1 MERYLLKYL
10 KDNAES
16 DLAKKYIDYLKVNLD
31 CKMYAYGDNMR
42 VSYPEPQTIRF
53 REILSYIRALLK
65 SHYVKQETERDRIL
79 SFVRMPSSLESKY
92 NLEFASSIL
101 NPICF
106 KNIYSNS
113 LIKYYLLFLRLTRN
127 RNFNKMIDDDLIK
140 KMQDYESIIIETYQK
155 YKLKGLIV
163 PNGEPFLYNLHLDLF
178 KEMQKPSFIVLH
190 GIPGIYDLDSE
201 KKADYLL
208 VWGEQIKQNYID
220 VGFDKDRIKVI
231 GHPRYTEVP
240 QISKLRNSLD
250 DVLVATTGST
260 EWSPHGWE
268 YDKFPLFDRNILL
281 LYCYSVETVLKRLG
295 VKHARLRAHPSVGRE
310 WLEKFIDLDFYVL
323 DINNRST
330 LTESLNKATL
340 VIGPTSTV
348 WLESILTGVNY
359 IVYEPGNDIK
369 NLKNEVLVPP
379 FDGSDSDL
387 KVAFDEYSLYD
398 MIKHGYQLNT
408 AIVNKYIEP
417 FNFEETC
424 RLFKNSI

>member
-10 KDNAES
+10 KDSAES
-16 DLAKKYIDYLKVNLD
+16 DLEKKYIDYLKVNLD

-42 VSYPEPQTIRF
+42 VSYPEPQTIRI
-53 REILSYIRALLK
+53 REILIYIRTLMK
-65 SHYVKQETERDRIL
+65 SRYVKQETKMDRIL
-79 SFVRMPSSLESKY
+79 SFVRMPSLLESKY
-92 NLEFASSIL
+92 NLEFTSSIL
-101 NPICF
+101 NPICS

-113 LIKYYLLFLRLTRN
+113 LLKYYSLYLKLTRN
-127 RNFNKMIDDDLIK
+127 RNFNEMIDYDLIK

-163 PNGEPFLYNLHLDLF
+163 PNGEPFLYNLHLDLS
-178 KEMQKPSFIVLH
+178 KKMQIPSFIVLH
-190 GIPGIYDLDSE
+190 GIPGIYNLDSE

-240 QISKLRNSLD
+240 QIPKLRNSLD

-268 YDKFPLFDRNILL
+268 YDKFPLFDRNLLL

-310 WLEKFIDLDFYVL
+310 WLEKFVDLNFYSIDR
-323 DINNRST
+323 NERST
-330 LTESLNKATL
+330 LADSLNRSTL
-340 VIGPTSTV
+340 VIGPTSSV
-348 WLESILTGVNY
+348 WLESILYGVNY
-359 IVYEPGNDIK
+359 IVYEPGDGKKGLGNGY
-369 NLKNEVLVPP
+369 LVPP
-379 FDGSDSDL
+379 FDGSDPDM
-387 KVAFDEYSLYD
+387 KVANDEYSLYD

-408 AIVNKYIEP
+408 AIVCRYIEP
-417 FNFEETC
+417 FKFEDTYKLL
-424 RLFKNSI
+424 RK